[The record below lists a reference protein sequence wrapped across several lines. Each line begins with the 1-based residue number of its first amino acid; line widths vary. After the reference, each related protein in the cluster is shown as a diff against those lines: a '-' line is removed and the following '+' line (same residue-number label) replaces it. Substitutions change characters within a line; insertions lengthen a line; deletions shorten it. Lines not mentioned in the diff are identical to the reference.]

1 MNYNPS
7 EPESIEKYGQLLI
20 DQPFEY
26 VINQS
31 DLNPSEKA
39 ALIERV
45 NNPRYKGG
53 MGTLIEEHYF
63 GYKPNSIQEPDF
75 VDAGVEL
82 KVTPFERTKKGGIR
96 AGERLVI
103 TMISYDNPVEENFLA
118 SHAFSKLNLMLL
130 MYYERNKDIPRTAYP
145 MKYIQ
150 LFSPPK
156 EDLKI
161 IEQDY
166 QKIITKVREGRADEL
181 SEGDTLYLGA
191 CTKGSTAKKSTVPQA
206 YYNPDVLARKRA
218 FCFKNSY
225 MTHVLNNYLSK
236 KVQTYEP
243 IIKNPTVLDIQNFES
258 IILEKINKHAG
269 KTTSQLAE
277 EFNIKNTFKSLNSS
291 LAMRILGVKSN
302 QAEEFEKANIKV
314 KTIRLT
320 SNKTIKESMSFPTIR
335 LKDFDELEW
344 EDTDFYDTLTMTKF
358 LFVVFSEQNGS
369 YVLKGAQFWN
379 MPVEDIEEVGEG
391 WRAIQTVVKRGVVLK
406 KKTLKNG
413 NSIFN
418 NDFPKKA
425 DHRIMHIRPH
435 ASETYYVIDGET
447 FGDKPIYGDELPDGR
462 IMTKQSL
469 WLNNTYIL
477 AALEDYLKA

>member
-1 MNYNPS
+1 MNYDQSN
-7 EPESIEKYGQLLI
+7 PESIEQYGQLLI

-103 TMISYDNPVEENFLA
+103 TMISYENPVEENFLA
-118 SHAFSKLNLMLL
+118 SHAFSKLSLMLL
-130 MYYERNKDIPRTAYP
+130 IYYERNKEIPRTAYP

-150 LFSPPK
+150 LFSPPE

-166 QKIITKVREGRADEL
+166 QKIIKKVREGRADEL

-191 CTKGSTAKKSTVPQA
+191 CTKGSTAKKSTVPQT
-206 YYNPDVLARKRA
+206 YYNPEVPARKRA

-236 KVQTYEP
+236 KIQTYEP
-243 IIKNPTVLDIQNFES
+243 IIKNSTTLDNQDFETL
-258 IILEKINKHAG
+258 ILAKINQHAG
-269 KTTSQLAE
+269 KTTAQLAK
-277 EFNIKNTFKSLNSS
+277 EFDIKKTSKSFNSS
-291 LAMRILGVKSN
+291 LAMRMLGIKSN
-302 QAEEFEKANIKV
+302 KAAEFEKANITV

-320 SNKTIKESMSFPTIR
+320 ANKTIKENMSFPTIR

-344 EDTDFYDTLTMTKF
+344 EDTDFYDMLTMTKF
-358 LFVVFSEQNGS
+358 LFVVFAEHDGN

-379 MPVEDIEEVGEG
+379 MPVEDIEEAGEG
-391 WRAIQTVVKRGVVLK
+391 WQAIRDVVKRGVILTPKTASDGKLK
-406 KKTLKNG
+406 
-413 NSIFN
+413 FE
-418 NDFPKKA
+418 NDFPKKTA
-425 DHRIMHIRPH
+425 HRIIHIRPH
-435 ASETYYVIDGET
+435 AAKSYYRIDGKE
-447 FGDKPIYGDELPDGR
+447 FGDKPVYGDELPDGR
-462 IMTKQSL
+462 VITKQSL

-477 AALEDYLKA
+477 SVLHDYLKD